1 MRVLL
6 DTNAYSALSRG
17 RLEASDHFRQAQE
30 VILSTIVLGELLFGF
45 QNGSRYLD
53 NRRRLE
59 EFLQQPRVRIV
70 TLTLETAEH
79 FGEISAKLRKRG
91 KPIPTNDIWI
101 AAQAVETGSDLLSS
115 DSHFGEIEGLA
126 WIALPAP

>member
-6 DTNAYSALSRG
+6 DTNAYSALARG
-17 RLEASDHFRQAQE
+17 RLEASDHIRQAQE

-53 NRRRLE
+53 NKQRLE
-59 EFLQQPRVRIV
+59 EFLQHPRVRTV

-79 FGEISAKLRKRG
+79 FGKISTSLRRRG
-91 KPIPTNDIWI
+91 RPIPTNDIWI

-115 DSHFGEIEGLA
+115 DSHFGEIEGLS
-126 WIALPAP
+126 WIAVPAL